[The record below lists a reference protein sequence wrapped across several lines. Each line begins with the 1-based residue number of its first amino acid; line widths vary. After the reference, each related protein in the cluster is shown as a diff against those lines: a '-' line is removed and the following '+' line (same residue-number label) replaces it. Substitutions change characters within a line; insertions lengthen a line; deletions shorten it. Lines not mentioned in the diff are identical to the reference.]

1 MKTISDLILAGELTA
16 DDKFLTLAAD
26 GTHDVKELKAVDG
39 IAYSG
44 GQVGQSWA
52 GSPIVVSLAGM
63 EFCEQTPLLYNHYN
77 APAARLG
84 ELTPSVDA
92 NMLKVKGG
100 IDPDVDAS
108 KTILKAG
115 QKVKW
120 QLSIGASIKKIK
132 FFDKGESFQA
142 NGRSFDGP
150 AYLVEQSKLREVS
163 VVAVGAD
170 ANTHL
175 NIAASLNLSASTKKE
190 GKTMNKGLMM
200 YIAAKYNLGDAAD
213 EAAITAKLAEVGRTA
228 DQEQVEMKAVEA
240 EKQRV
245 RAIAAAESQ
254 RIDGIRAACG
264 DFTELRDEAI
274 TAEWS
279 VEQTKK
285 AVAAIEA
292 SMKKRQPAGGALIVK
307 SGPDI
312 TAGSV
317 EAALCASYGIKG
329 AAVETGSEK
338 DLETASKHL
347 RGLTL
352 RGAIELCAKME
363 NISTGMTFGDD
374 TIRAGFSTTSLPN
387 LLSNVANKRALAA
400 FQAQPV
406 IAPKLCTRADLN
418 DFKEH
423 ERVRLVDVGD
433 LEPVAPSGEIK
444 HGGASEDKAGNK
456 LATYAKMFT
465 LTRQM
470 IYNDDLGEFLKVPNA
485 MGQRGARKI
494 DQVFFSRL
502 LSNPVQSDTKALFH
516 VDHKNI
522 FTTSASALGL
532 DGIKAAVAK
541 FAAFVDSDGQP
552 INVEPAF
559 LLVPPELHGLALE
572 LTLASALVGGSTKAP
587 ALNIV
592 NRFGLEVVRS
602 PYLSNANYTGHSAK
616 GWYLFGSPSQVDT
629 FEIGYFQGRETPT
642 VEQSDTDF
650 NTLGMSFRVYFDF
663 GIREQGAVGML
674 FAAGE

>member
-1 MKTISDLILAGELTA
+1 
-16 DDKFLTLAAD
+16 
-26 GTHDVKELKAVDG
+26 
-39 IAYSG
+39 
-44 GQVGQSWA
+44 
-52 GSPIVVSLAGM
+52 
-63 EFCEQTPLLYNHYN
+63 
-77 APAARLG
+77 
-84 ELTPSVDA
+84 
-92 NMLKVKGG
+92 
-100 IDPDVDAS
+100 
-108 KTILKAG
+108 
-115 QKVKW
+115 
-120 QLSIGASIKKIK
+120 
-132 FFDKGESFQA
+132 
-142 NGRSFDGP
+142 
-150 AYLVEQSKLREVS
+150 
-163 VVAVGAD
+163 
-170 ANTHL
+170 
-175 NIAASLNLSASTKKE
+175 
-190 GKTMNKGLMM
+190 
-200 YIAAKYNLGDAAD
+200 
-213 EAAITAKLAEVGRTA
+213 
-228 DQEQVEMKAVEA
+228 
-240 EKQRV
+240 
-245 RAIAAAESQ
+245 
-254 RIDGIRAACG
+254 
-264 DFTELRDEAI
+264 
-274 TAEWS
+274 
-279 VEQTKK
+279 
-285 AVAAIEA
+285 
-292 SMKKRQPAGGALIVK
+292 MKKRQPAGGAIIVK
-307 SGPDI
+307 AGPDI
-312 TAGSV
+312 SAGAV

-329 AAVETGSEK
+329 TAVEAGAEK

-433 LEPVAPSGEIK
+433 LLPLAPSGEIK

-470 IYNDDLGEFLKVPNA
+470 IYNDDLGEFLKVPTA

-502 LSNPVQSDTKALFH
+502 LSNPVQADTKALFH

-522 FTTSASALGL
+522 YTTSASALGL

-541 FAAFVDSDGQP
+541 FAAFTDSDGQP

-616 GWYLFGSPSQVDT
+616 GWYLFANPSQVDT

-663 GIREQGAVGML
+663 GIREQGTVGML